1 MYSKGMDKFQ
11 LSVFLFYK
19 ESNKKK
25 NKNKNKESNK
35 IDRLNL
41 KVKLTP

>member
-25 NKNKNKESNK
+25 KKKNKESNK